1 MESLTI
7 GGHTL
12 TLAQLTALS
21 ATQPFDIVTPDGV
34 LSLTGL
40 RTLDAGHAQLDYR
53 YTLSTPLRSRALSAP
68 GRYLPER

>member
-1 MESLTI
+1 
-7 GGHTL
+7 
-12 TLAQLTALS
+12 LTALS

-53 YTLSTPLRSRALSAP
+53 YTLSAIAQP
-68 GRYLPER
+68 GFVSTRKISP